1 MSNELMHYGVRGQKW
16 GVRRYQNADGSL
28 TKAGERRYGSI
39 ENYKK
44 VQDAKAQA
52 EARKKAAK
60 ANARTSAE
68 VAKYNAKN
76 QNSEKSKDSKEVKTK
91 VTKKSVKAMSDQELN
106 DGISRLQKE
115 KQYKEL
121 VQGENVTRGRKAVS
135 EALTESGKQ
144 ATRTIAT
151 AAMTYAGKQAVKKLV
166 GEKTYNEMFDIKKD
180 QPNSA
185 SMISDLRNGK
195 KKYSQLSDNEMSA
208 ILARMTKEEAIRNKL
223 K

>member
-1 MSNELMHYGVRGQKW
+1 MNNELYHHGVRGQKW

-28 TKAGERRYGSI
+28 TKAGERRYGTTD
-39 ENYKK
+39 NYKK
-44 VQDAKAQA
+44 VQEAKAQA

-76 QNSEKSKDSKEVKTK
+76 QKTDFTEAKPK
-91 VTKKSVKAMSDQELN
+91 VTKKSIKSMSDKELN
-106 DGISRLQKE
+106 DNITRLQKE

-166 GEKTYNEMFDIKKD
+166 GESTYNEMFDVKKD
-180 QPNSA
+180 NNS
-185 SMISDLRNGK
+185 SKLVSELKNGK
-195 KKYSQLSDNEMSA
+195 KKYSQLSDNDMSA

>member
-1 MSNELMHYGVRGQKW
+1 MSNELMHYGVIGQKW

-60 ANARTSAE
+60 ANARTNAE

-76 QNSEKSKDSKEVKTK
+76 QNPK
-91 VTKKSVKAMSDQELN
+91 VTKKSIKAMSDQELN

-151 AAMTYAGKQAVKKLV
+151 AAMTYAGKKAVKKLV

-185 SMISDLRNGK
+185 SMIRDLRNGK

>member
-44 VQDAKAQA
+44 VQDAKA
-52 EARKKAAK
+52 RKKAAK

-91 VTKKSVKAMSDQELN
+91 VTKKSIKAMSDQELN

-166 GEKTYNEMFDIKKD
+166 GEKTYNEIFDIKKD

-208 ILARMTKEEAIRNKL
+208 ILARITKEEAIRNKL

>member
-1 MSNELMHYGVRGQKW
+1 M
-16 GVRRYQNADGSL
+16 
-28 TKAGERRYGSI
+28 
-39 ENYKK
+39 
-44 VQDAKAQA
+44 
-52 EARKKAAK
+52 
-60 ANARTSAE
+60 
-68 VAKYNAKN
+68 
-76 QNSEKSKDSKEVKTK
+76 
-91 VTKKSVKAMSDQELN
+91 
-106 DGISRLQKE
+106 QKE

-185 SMISDLRNGK
+185 SMIRDLRNGK
-195 KKYSQLSDNEMSA
+195 KKYSQLSDNEMTA
-208 ILARMTKEEAIRNKL
+208 IFNRITKEEAVRNKL